1 MSPEQVRGQAADH
14 RTDIFAFGAILYEML
29 TGRRAF
35 TGESDADVLTAIL
48 KDDPPLSTGTGRLT
62 DASARVIRRCLEKDP
77 ERRFQHA
84 RDLEFA
90 LEALSAPPREAEE
103 TGAGR
108 KRSIAVLPFKNL
120 AGPSAES
127 QLGVGLADSAIT
139 ELALVQ
145 SLLVRPTAAI
155 LKYRDRPADPQ
166 EAGRELG
173 VDAVLDGS
181 FQSAGSR
188 LRVTVQLVD
197 TASGRPLWGT
207 KIDASL
213 EDVFAMQDEVSRR
226 IAEALQVR
234 LTPSD
239 ERRLAGAARPVA
251 APAHE
256 LYLKGRFLLF
266 SETRLPAVTSAIE
279 CFEKALEL
287 DPDSAL
293 AMIGLA
299 DAWSRMAFSF
309 DPDGGWYEKAEA
321 LTDRVLAVS
330 PGLPE
335 GHYLR
340 GRLLWTPRRD
350 FDHAGAMREFFAAIA
365 ASPSLGEAHHFLAL
379 LLLHV
384 GLLEESLRA
393 GRQALAI
400 YPDDLATQHI
410 GLVRLLQG
418 HYNEGREIS
427 EDALARASSAWTYY
441 QLAQCQIRMD
451 RSAEAALTTERA
463 AREYPDHV
471 LVLSL
476 RGLLAAVAGEA
487 ERARDVCGRGRT
499 PQEVV
504 RPLSP
509 RGVRPGVHPR
519 SARRAPAG
527 GRDAARERPQ
537 RLPLPA
543 VFRDRP
549 VPRAGAEDRG
559 LHAADVG
566 AIEGSRGLS
575 PPVRLAS
582 NPGARLSSR
591 LESHVHLTFGS
602 GRRDSVRAI
611 LRPEG
616 AVMSKHLKS
625 AREASV
631 RVLSLVVLLYA
642 IPVLA
647 QRNPVVVTVDECL
660 PPLSEALA
668 TATGPRPDGACSYF
682 WTLSGGVITG
692 GQNSATLQFHSGPPG
707 TPITISAEAVGPGG
721 CFGIG
726 NATSRTGPVASASG
740 NATICRGYSTPLVG
754 SGGPSC
760 LWTPAD
766 GLSDPQSCTPMA
778 SPTRSTRYFLQVADE
793 IGCPSTN
800 FPFVDITLPFDPP
813 DGVSV
818 DPSLPPDTSG
828 LTASVWRPSDFC
840 DFFWHIEGGTITSI
854 APRGRSVTFTSGPPG
869 TRVVLRAETDDHNPR
884 CFLQQRYGR
893 AQVDFADVPPE
904 DLFHED
910 VAKIGRRGITA
921 GCGAGRFCPDAPV
934 RRDQTAALLMKAAH
948 GAACTPPVCEG
959 LFSDVP
965 CSSPFASWVEML
977 KADGITA
984 GCGSDLFCPER
995 HVTRAQMAV
1004 FLLKSLHGVDYVPT
1018 PCTRVF
1024 ADVDCPAPF
1033 ADWIEAAYLEGI
1045 VGACQADPLLF
1056 CPDLPVTRGWM
1067 AAFLARVVAL
1077 N

>member
-1 MSPEQVRGQAADH
+1 MSLAAGTRLGPYEILGQIGAGGMGEVYRARDSRLGREVAVKVLPDRVAADPDRRRRFEKEARAASALSHPAIVTIHDIGTESDILYVVFELLDGSTLRARLVDGPLPQATAIDWAIQIARGLAAAHEKRIVHRDLKPENIVVTRDGRVKILDFGIARVLQAGEEEGSTAAPTFTGATAPGVILGTIGYMSPEQVRGQAVDH

-35 TGESDADVLTAIL
+35 TGESDADTLTAIL

-90 LEALSAPPREAEE
+90 LEALSAPPHEVEE

-120 AGPSAES
+120 AGPSTES

-427 EDALARASSAWTYY
+427 EHALDRASSAWTYY
-441 QLAQCQIRMD
+441 QLAQCQLRMN

-487 ERARDVCGRGRT
+487 ERARAYATAVGRHKKSFGHYHHAEYDLACIHSLLGEPVPAVAMLR
-499 PQEVV
+499 E
-504 RPLSP
+504 
-509 RGVRPGVHPR
+509 
-519 SARRAPAG
+519 SARSGFPCLPFFEIDPFLER
-527 GRDAARERPQ
+527 ARETEDYT
-537 RLPLPA
+537 RLVSEQSKGHEAYRRLYDSL
-543 VFRDRP
+543 RSQ
-549 VPRAGAEDRG
+549 AG
-559 LHAADVG
+559 DV
-566 AIEGSRGLS
+566 
-575 PPVRLAS
+575 
-582 NPGARLSSR
+582 SS
-591 LESHVHLTFGS
+591 
-602 GRRDSVRAI
+602 A
-611 LRPEG
+611 
-616 AVMSKHLKS
+616 
-625 AREASV
+625 
-631 RVLSLVVLLYA
+631 
-642 IPVLA
+642 
-647 QRNPVVVTVDECL
+647 
-660 PPLSEALA
+660 
-668 TATGPRPDGACSYF
+668 
-682 WTLSGGVITG
+682 
-692 GQNSATLQFHSGPPG
+692 
-707 TPITISAEAVGPGG
+707 
-721 CFGIG
+721 
-726 NATSRTGPVASASG
+726 
-740 NATICRGYSTPLVG
+740 
-754 SGGPSC
+754 
-760 LWTPAD
+760 
-766 GLSDPQSCTPMA
+766 
-778 SPTRSTRYFLQVADE
+778 
-793 IGCPSTN
+793 
-800 FPFVDITLPFDPP
+800 
-813 DGVSV
+813 
-818 DPSLPPDTSG
+818 
-828 LTASVWRPSDFC
+828 
-840 DFFWHIEGGTITSI
+840 
-854 APRGRSVTFTSGPPG
+854 
-869 TRVVLRAETDDHNPR
+869 
-884 CFLQQRYGR
+884 
-893 AQVDFADVPPE
+893 
-904 DLFHED
+904 
-910 VAKIGRRGITA
+910 
-921 GCGAGRFCPDAPV
+921 
-934 RRDQTAALLMKAAH
+934 
-948 GAACTPPVCEG
+948 
-959 LFSDVP
+959 
-965 CSSPFASWVEML
+965 
-977 KADGITA
+977 
-984 GCGSDLFCPER
+984 
-995 HVTRAQMAV
+995 
-1004 FLLKSLHGVDYVPT
+1004 
-1018 PCTRVF
+1018 
-1024 ADVDCPAPF
+1024 
-1033 ADWIEAAYLEGI
+1033 
-1045 VGACQADPLLF
+1045 
-1056 CPDLPVTRGWM
+1056 
-1067 AAFLARVVAL
+1067 
-1077 N
+1077 